1 VDERQD
7 PRLLDKA
14 IDVADAELEAL
25 LLHSGNEAGEILD
38 AELNGNVHIGRQ
50 PRSSPHLYRLCPE
63 EIPTLAALRHHA
75 RKSGEKVSERVF
87 GRHA

>member
-1 VDERQD
+1 
-7 PRLLDKA
+7 
-14 IDVADAELEAL
+14 
-25 LLHSGNEAGEILD
+25 
-38 AELNGNVHIGRQ
+38 
-50 PRSSPHLYRLCPE
+50 LYRLCPE